1 MRNVLINSLF
11 FFSLF
16 GLAES
21 ARAQGEFRFSTGETV
36 RRYRLASDEVMVR
49 SGRPQAGPAV
59 AARLAGLAGVESVR
73 SVQGGAYVV
82 KGAGRRPRILAG
94 LQAPR
99 DTVVAPI
106 FYDLE
111 ELPAA
116 ERLGAMA
123 APARESRL
131 RSAMRVVTPRL
142 HLRLSSDAEWESIQP
157 TAPLGRAPSA
167 MPGWSVVTYR
177 DEFAALAAIEWLA
190 AQDRIPFAPVF
201 SRFWSKKQ
209 TLVRPV
215 NDPLFRNQWH
225 LATEGVNLS
234 MGNTWDTYTGRG
246 INIAVVD
253 DGLDVAHEDF
263 AGNAYPLG
271 ANYHRNFRGGPP
283 EDPTPQAADES
294 HGTSCAGLIAAR
306 GFNNLGVVGVAP
318 LARLMGLRLIGEDAA
333 DDAAAQA
340 LLWQPEGVVTHISS
354 NSWGP
359 EDDGAA
365 AGRMS
370 EWQEQALLAGA
381 TLGRDGRGIVYVI
394 SAGNGRDNDDNA
406 SYDDFSSSRY
416 AIQVCAVNKNGE
428 QSSYSESGMALALC
442 ALGGEMAPPD
452 QMWTTNNMGPEALAH
467 LKENAPTSTAPIHYT
482 DGFNG
487 TSAAAPQVSGAAAL
501 LLERNPNLGYRDVK
515 EILLRSARREQL
527 KDGDAFTANAAGF
540 SFSHSFGAG
549 LLNVNGAV
557 EWAGVWKNLGPAE
570 EIEATAEGPVAITEG
585 GENGAVF
592 EFDMKGG
599 GALRV
604 EHVEVVVDAE
614 HPVRGEVNFEI
625 ESPSG
630 MSSMAD
636 RRPKDEGSNFE
647 KYRFTSTRHWGE
659 RSDGVWKVTVADT
672 EENGTNGVVKQVTL
686 RIIGTRLPE
695 VTAADLAATGVT
707 TPATASVGENVT
719 LTATVQNAGT
729 DAAGAFRVGLYV
741 SANPTLTT
749 ADTRMG
755 TCSYPSLEAGA
766 SVTCRVTA
774 AVPAALRAGEYFVG
788 ALADDSDQLAEIN
801 KLNNSAVAG
810 SRLTV
815 RAASAVDLIVS
826 DGMAPTSASPGQ
838 SISVSVEVTNQGT
851 GAAGAFRVGFYV
863 SPGATLTTAD
873 TRLGACTI
881 ASLAAG
887 AKRTCA
893 AVVTVPA
900 NLPLGQ
906 YAAGAI
912 VDDLN
917 QVAEMDERNNVGLAP
932 ERLTIGTQ
940 RLPDLLITDG
950 SAPATGTAGQPV
962 RLSVQVT
969 NQGTTVAGAFRV
981 GYYLSVDAVITRTD
995 TQVGTCNFP
1004 SLGVDVSATCSG
1016 NVTLPTNLAAG
1027 TYYVGVF
1034 ADDTQ
1039 QVDESDENNNTALA
1053 PNQMVVTRAGAAATA
1068 DLTVTAVTAPATVT
1082 VGERPNITSAIRNL
1096 GTVDAGAFRLGY
1108 YLSTD
1113 ATITTADIPLGTCS
1127 YAGLAAGASSGCAGP
1142 LLFPTS
1148 LAPGQ
1153 YYFGAIVDDQNQ
1165 VSESD
1170 KTNNARV
1177 AAGIVTVQR

>member
-1 MRNVLINSLF
+1 MFRFRFVAFWYL
-11 FFSLF
+11 
-16 GLAES
+16 LALLGFTVGAWGQS
-21 ARAQGEFRFSTGETV
+21 EFRFTNGEKV
-36 RRYRLASDEVMVR
+36 RRYRLSADEVMVR
-49 SGRPQAGPAV
+49 TAQAQAGPAV
-59 AARLAGLAGVESVR
+59 AKRLAGLTAVESVR
-73 SVQGGAYVV
+73 AVQGGAYVV
-82 KGAGRRPRILAG
+82 KGTGRRPRILAG

-99 DTVVAPI
+99 GTVVAPI

-116 ERLGAMA
+116 EQLAAMA
-123 APARESRL
+123 GAARESRL

-142 HLRLSSDAEWESIQP
+142 HVRLKSDAEWASMQP
-157 TAPLGRAPSA
+157 TAPVGRVASVL
-167 MPGWSVVTYR
+167 PGWTVVTYA

-190 AQDRIPFAPVF
+190 AQGRMEFSPIF

-209 TLVRPV
+209 ALVRQV

-225 LATEGVNLS
+225 LATQGVNLS

-263 AGNAYPLG
+263 AGNAYPLEG
-271 ANYHRNFRGGPP
+271 NYHRNFRGGPP

-306 GFNNLGVVGVAP
+306 GFNNLGVIGVAP

-333 DDAAAQA
+333 DDAAAEA
-340 LLWQPEGVVTHISS
+340 LLWQPDGVVTHISS

-359 EDDGAA
+359 QDDGAA

-370 EWQEQALLAGA
+370 EWQQQALLTGA
-381 TLGRDGRGIVYVI
+381 TLGRDGGGIVYVI
-394 SAGNGRDNDDNA
+394 SAGNGRGEEDNA

-416 AIQVCAVNKNGE
+416 AIQVCAVNKKGE

-452 QMWTTNNMGPEALAH
+452 QMWTTNNMGPEAQAH
-467 LKENAPTSTAPIHYT
+467 LKENAPTSTAPVNYT

-515 EILLRSARREQL
+515 EILMRTARRDQL
-527 KDGDAFTANAAGF
+527 KDGDEFTANSAGF
-540 SFSHSFGAG
+540 SFSHSFGTG
-549 LLNVNGAV
+549 LLNVNSAV
-557 EWAGVWKNLGPAE
+557 EWAGVWKNLGPME
-570 EIEATAEGPVAITEG
+570 EIEATAEGPVEITEG

-604 EHVEVVVDAE
+604 EHVEIVVDAE

-625 ESPSG
+625 VSPSG

-636 RRPKDEGSNFE
+636 RRPKDKGSNFE

-672 EENGTNGVVKQVTL
+672 EENGVSGLAKQVTL
-686 RIIGTRLPE
+686 RIIGTRLPAA
-695 VTAADLAATGVT
+695 VSNADLSIAAVT
-707 TPATASVGENVT
+707 TPATGTAGQNVT
-719 LTATVQNAGT
+719 LTATVRNGGAG
-729 DAAGAFRVGLYV
+729 AAGAFRVGLYL
-741 SANPTLTT
+741 SGNTTITT
-749 ADTRMG
+749 ADTRIG
-755 TCSYPSLEAGA
+755 TCNYTTLAARGSA
-766 SVTCRVTA
+766 TCSVTA
-774 AVPAALRAGEYFVG
+774 AIPAALRAGDYFVG
-788 ALADDSDQLAEIN
+788 AVADDTDQVVEIN
-801 KLNNSAVAG
+801 KLNNSAMAG
-810 SRLTV
+810 GRLTV
-815 RAASAVDLIVS
+815 RAATAVDLVVS

-838 SISVSVEVTNQGT
+838 SISVSVEVTNQGSA
-851 GAAGAFRVGFYV
+851 AAGAFRVGFYI
-863 SPGATLTTAD
+863 SPRPTLTTAD
-873 TRLGACTI
+873 TRLGTCTF

-887 AKRTCA
+887 AKGTCA
-893 AVVTVPA
+893 AVVTIPA
-900 NLPLGQ
+900 NLALGQ
-906 YAAGAI
+906 YSAGAI

-917 QVAEMDERNNVGLAP
+917 QVAETNETNNVGLAP
-932 ERLTIGTQ
+932 EPLTIGRQT
-940 RLPDLLITDG
+940 LPDLLITDG
-950 SAPATGTAGQPV
+950 SAPATGTTGQPV

-969 NQGTTVAGAFRV
+969 NQGTGPAGAFRV
-981 GYYLSVDAVITRTD
+981 GYYLSVDSVITRTD
-995 TQVGTCNFP
+995 TQIGACNFP
-1004 SLGVDVSATCSG
+1004 SLGVDISATCSG
-1016 NVTLPTNLAAG
+1016 NVTLPATLAPG
-1027 TYYVGVF
+1027 TYYVGAF

-1039 QVDESDENNNTALA
+1039 QVTESDENNNTALA
-1053 PNQMVVTRAGAAATA
+1053 ANQMVVTRGAAA
-1068 DLTVTAVTAPATVT
+1068 DLAVTAVTAPATVT
-1082 VGERPNITSAIRNL
+1082 LGERPNITSAIRNL
-1096 GTVDAGAFRLGY
+1096 GTADAGAFRLGY

-1142 LLFPTS
+1142 LLFPTT
-1148 LAPGQ
+1148 LTPGR

-1165 VSESD
+1165 VVESD
-1170 KTNNARV
+1170 KTNNAR
-1177 AAGIVTVQR
+1177 AASGIITLQR